1 MKNQLPPICNGVV
14 ILDFAGQ
21 QIVKYADV
29 ASPETSGAW
38 RKPNGPQRWYVAH
51 FHDGMTRNF
60 SSPFPVHHLPQ
71 SLIECLHRTARE
83 MPLTLLAD
91 LYASILKL
99 PQRKKGEH
107 HGT

>member
-14 ILDFAGQ
+14 ILDFTGR

-29 ASPETSGAW
+29 AI
-38 RKPNGPQRWYVAH
+38 
-51 FHDGMTRNF
+51 
-60 SSPFPVHHLPQ
+60 SSPFPVYHLPQ
-71 SLIECLHRTARE
+71 SLIERLHRTARK

-99 PQRKKGEH
+99 PQRKKGGH

>member
-21 QIVKYADV
+21 QIVMYADV
-29 ASPETSGAW
+29 ASPQTPGAC
-38 RKPNGPQRWYVAH
+38 RKPNGPQCWYVAH

-60 SSPFPVHHLPQ
+60 SSQFPVHHLQP
-71 SLIECLHRTARE
+71 SLFEGLHRTARE

-91 LYASILKL
+91 LYASILNL
-99 PQRKKGEH
+99 PRRKKGEH